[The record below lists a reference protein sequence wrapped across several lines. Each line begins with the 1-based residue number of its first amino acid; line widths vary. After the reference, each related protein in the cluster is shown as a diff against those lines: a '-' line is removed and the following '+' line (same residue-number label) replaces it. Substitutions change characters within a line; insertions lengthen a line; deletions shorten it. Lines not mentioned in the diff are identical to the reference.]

1 MSKQWVI
8 KTSVY
13 PLHHMQVLKLDEVI
27 AHISPSPAHF
37 TPVWV
42 FALPCPA
49 PCDATPTG
57 YNGLFPPRGDPFSV
71 FHVREIVLSVCLLG
85 FNVVLPSTF
94 TSKLWFFVH
103 TCLPFPGM
111 VIIYINIYKYFFYVC
126 KYFLY
131 IFFLVKWFFGSGFK
145 TCMWTHWAI
154 RTELLGKSRKQ
165 RKVSDIWNTPK

>member
-1 MSKQWVI
+1 MRSSLIYLQAPP
-8 KTSVY
+8 T
-13 PLHHMQVLKLDEVI
+13 LHLSE
-27 AHISPSPAHF
+27 SS
-37 TPVWV
+37 
-42 FALPCPA
+42 PCPA